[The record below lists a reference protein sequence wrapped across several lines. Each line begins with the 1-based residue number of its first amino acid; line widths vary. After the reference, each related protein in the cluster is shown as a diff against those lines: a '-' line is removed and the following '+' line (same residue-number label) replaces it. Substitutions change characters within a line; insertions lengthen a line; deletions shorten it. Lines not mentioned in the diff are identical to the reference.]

1 MKGVERRLMQTFFKE
16 MKKLNILKKSL
27 SFLTCSALSLALVA
41 GYNNASSGRKSAT
54 EASAKSLNE
63 IQAERDVNNQKI
75 AELENQIADLQG
87 SADDQKAYQETLME
101 QIELIRENIGLLNT
115 ELEAISSDIKATEKN
130 ISDLDQK
137 IVDQEK
143 EIDESVELFK
153 ERLFNMYVS
162 GNDNLASIVVGSSS
176 FYDIISTI
184 EMANRMAEYDE
195 ELINGILDDIE
206 NLEKNK
212 SELETEKLTLEMKL
226 ESQERR
232 KEEKEASLSDLDE
245 KMKSTQ
251 SEIDRIDREKQIA
264 QGKVADLEK
273 INAAYDAEEQAI
285 YDAIQKAA
293 EEKKRQE
300 EEAERKRQEALANQQ
315 QQQPATGNGDITT
328 DPGTPDTPVD
338 PDTYVPPQ
346 STGGFMWPAPG
357 FSYISSPFGARWG
370 RNHNGIDIGDA
381 GIHGGAAVASQGGTV
396 IAVSSSCTH
405 DYPKNNGGCGCGGN
419 YGNYVLISH
428 DGTYSTMY
436 AHLSSVNVS
445 VGDYVSQGQV
455 VGYIGCTG
463 FSTGSH
469 LHFEIRVNGYANDP
483 MSYVSR

>member
-1 MKGVERRLMQTFFKE
+1 MQTFCKD
-16 MKKLNILKKSL
+16 MKKLSILKKSL
-27 SFLTCSALSLALVA
+27 SFLTCSALSFALVA
-41 GYNNASSGRKSAT
+41 GYNNVSSGKKSAT

-63 IQAERDVNNQKI
+63 IQAERDANNQKI
-75 AELENQIADLQG
+75 AELENQITALQG

-115 ELEAISSDIKATEKN
+115 ELEAISSDIEATEKN
-130 ISDLDQK
+130 IGDLDQK

-176 FYDIISTI
+176 FYDIMSTI

-206 NLEKNK
+206 SLEKNK
-212 SELETEKLTLEMKL
+212 SELETEKLTFEMKL
-226 ESQERR
+226 ESQEKR
-232 KEEKEASLSDLDE
+232 KKEKEASLSDLDE
-245 KMKSTQ
+245 KMQYTQ

-264 QGKVADLEK
+264 QGKVADLKK
-273 INAAYDAEEQAI
+273 INAEYDAEEKAI

-300 EEAERKRQEALANQQ
+300 AEAERKRQEALANQQ
-315 QQQPATGNGDITT
+315 QQPATGNGGTTT
-328 DPGTPDTPVD
+328 DPGTPDMPAD
-338 PDTYVPPQ
+338 PDPYVPPQ
-346 STGGFMWPAPG
+346 NTGGFMWPAPG

-405 DYPKNNGGCGCGGN
+405 DYPKNDGGCGCGGN

-436 AHLSSVNVS
+436 AHLASVNVS

-455 VGYIGCTG
+455 IGYIGCTG

-469 LHFEIRVNGYANDP
+469 LHFEIRVNGYATDP
-483 MSYVSR
+483 MGYVSR

>member
-1 MKGVERRLMQTFFKE
+1 MKGVERRLMQTFCKD
-16 MKKLNILKKSL
+16 MKKLSILKKSL
-27 SFLTCSALSLALVA
+27 SFLTCSALSFALVA
-41 GYNNASSGRKSAT
+41 GYNNVSSGKKSAT

-63 IQAERDVNNQKI
+63 IQAERDANNQKI
-75 AELENQIADLQG
+75 AELENQITALQG

-115 ELEAISSDIKATEKN
+115 ELEAISSDIEATEKN
-130 ISDLDQK
+130 IGDLDQK

-176 FYDIISTI
+176 FYDIMSTI

-206 NLEKNK
+206 SLEKNK
-212 SELETEKLTLEMKL
+212 SELETEKLTFEMKL
-226 ESQERR
+226 ESQEKR

-245 KMKSTQ
+245 KMQYTQ

-273 INAAYDAEEQAI
+273 INAEYDAEEKAI

-300 EEAERKRQEALANQQ
+300 AEAERKRQEALANQQ
-315 QQQPATGNGDITT
+315 QQPATGNGGTTT
-328 DPGTPDTPVD
+328 DPGTPDMPAD
-338 PDTYVPPQ
+338 PDPYVPPQ
-346 STGGFMWPAPG
+346 NTGGFMWPAPG

-405 DYPKNNGGCGCGGN
+405 DYPKNDGGCGCGGN

-436 AHLSSVNVS
+436 AHLASVNVS

-455 VGYIGCTG
+455 IGYIGCTG

-469 LHFEIRVNGYANDP
+469 LHFEIRVNGYATDP
-483 MSYVSR
+483 MGYVSR

>member
-1 MKGVERRLMQTFFKE
+1 MQTFCKD
-16 MKKLNILKKSL
+16 MKKLSILKKSL

-41 GYNNASSGRKSAT
+41 GYNNAPSGKRSAT

-63 IQAERDVNNQKI
+63 IQAEREANNQKI
-75 AELENQIADLQG
+75 AELENEISGLQG
-87 SADDQKAYQETLME
+87 NAEDQKEYQETLMD
-101 QIELIRENIGLLNT
+101 QIKLIQDNINLLTT
-115 ELEAISSDIKATEKN
+115 ELDAIASDIEATEKN
-130 ISDLDQK
+130 IGDLDQK

-176 FYDIISTI
+176 FYDIMSTI

-195 ELINGILDDIE
+195 ELINGILEDIE
-206 NLEKNK
+206 SLENNK

-226 ESQERR
+226 ESQEKR
-232 KEEKEASLSDLDE
+232 KEEKEASLKDLDE
-245 KMKSTQ
+245 KMTKTQ
-251 SEIDRIDREKQIA
+251 SEIDRIEREKKIA
-264 QGKVADLEK
+264 EGKVADLEK
-273 INAAYDAEEQAI
+273 INAAYDAEEKAI

-300 EEAERKRQEALANQQ
+300 EAAERKRQQELAYQQ
-315 QQQPATGNGDITT
+315 QQQQQNTSGENTGTT
-328 DPGTPDTPVD
+328 PSTPDTD
-338 PDTYVPPQ
+338 DTPDTQTPAYVPPQ
-346 STGGFMWPAPG
+346 NSGGFIWPAPG

-396 IAVSSSCTH
+396 IAVSNSCTH
-405 DYPKNNGGCGCGGN
+405 DYPKDSGGCGCGGN

-436 AHLSSVNVS
+436 AHLASVNVS

-455 VGYIGCTG
+455 IGYIGCTG

>member
-1 MKGVERRLMQTFFKE
+1 MQTFCKD
-16 MKKLNILKKSL
+16 MKKLSILKKSL
-27 SFLTCSALSLALVA
+27 SFLTCSALSFALVA
-41 GYNNASSGRKSAT
+41 GYNNVSSGKKSAT

-63 IQAERDVNNQKI
+63 IQAERDANNQKI
-75 AELENQIADLQG
+75 AELENQITALQG

-115 ELEAISSDIKATEKN
+115 ELEAISSDIEATEKN
-130 ISDLDQK
+130 IGDLDQK

-176 FYDIISTI
+176 FYDIMSTI

-206 NLEKNK
+206 SLEKNK

-226 ESQERR
+226 ESQEKR

-245 KMKSTQ
+245 KMQYTQ
-251 SEIDRIDREKQIA
+251 SEIDRINREKQIA

-273 INAAYDAEEQAI
+273 INAEYDAEEKAI

-300 EEAERKRQEALANQQ
+300 AEAERKRQEALANQQ
-315 QQQPATGNGDITT
+315 QQPATGNGGTTT
-328 DPGTPDTPVD
+328 DPGTPDMPAD
-338 PDTYVPPQ
+338 PDPYVPPQ
-346 STGGFMWPAPG
+346 NTGGFMWPAPG

-405 DYPKNNGGCGCGGN
+405 DYPKNDGGCGCGGN

-436 AHLSSVNVS
+436 AHLASVNVS

-455 VGYIGCTG
+455 IGYIGCTG

-469 LHFEIRVNGYANDP
+469 LHFEIRVNGYATDP
-483 MSYVSR
+483 MGYVSR

>member
-1 MKGVERRLMQTFFKE
+1 MQTFCKD
-16 MKKLNILKKSL
+16 MKKLSILKKSL
-27 SFLTCSALSLALVA
+27 SFLTCFALSFALVA
-41 GYNNASSGRKSAT
+41 GYNNVSSGKKSAT

-63 IQAERDVNNQKI
+63 IQAERDANNQKI
-75 AELENQIADLQG
+75 AELENQITALQENADN
-87 SADDQKAYQETLME
+87 QKAYQETLME
-101 QIELIRENIGLLNT
+101 QIKLIRENIGLLNT

-143 EIDESVELFK
+143 EIDASVELFK
-153 ERLFNMYVS
+153 ERLFDMYVS

-176 FYDIISTI
+176 FYDIMSTI

-206 NLEKNK
+206 SLEKNK

-226 ESQERR
+226 ESQEKR
-232 KEEKEASLSDLDE
+232 KEEKEALLSDSDE

-273 INAAYDAEEQAI
+273 INAEYDAEEKAI

-300 EEAERKRQEALANQQ
+300 AEAERKRQEALANQQ
-315 QQQPATGNGDITT
+315 QQPATGNGGTTT
-328 DPGTPDTPVD
+328 DPGTPDTPAD
-338 PDTYVPPQ
+338 PDPYVPPQ
-346 STGGFMWPAPG
+346 NTGGFMWPAPG

-405 DYPKNNGGCGCGGN
+405 DYPKNDGGCGCGGN

-436 AHLSSVNVS
+436 AHLASVNVS

-455 VGYIGCTG
+455 IGYIGCTG

-469 LHFEIRVNGYANDP
+469 LHFEIRVNGYATDP
-483 MSYVSR
+483 MGYVSR

>member
-1 MKGVERRLMQTFFKE
+1 MKGVGRRLMQTFCKD
-16 MKKLNILKKSL
+16 MKKLSILKKSL
-27 SFLTCSALSLALVA
+27 SFLTCSALSFALVA
-41 GYNNASSGRKSAT
+41 GYNNVSSGKKSAT

-63 IQAERDVNNQKI
+63 IQAERDANNQKI
-75 AELENQIADLQG
+75 AELENQITALQG

-115 ELEAISSDIKATEKN
+115 ELEAISSDIEATEKN
-130 ISDLDQK
+130 IGDLDQK

-176 FYDIISTI
+176 FYDIMSTI

-206 NLEKNK
+206 SLEKNK

-226 ESQERR
+226 ESQEKR

-245 KMKSTQ
+245 KMQYTQ

-264 QGKVADLEK
+264 QGKVADLKK
-273 INAAYDAEEQAI
+273 INAEYDAEEKAI

-300 EEAERKRQEALANQQ
+300 AEAERKRQEALANQQ
-315 QQQPATGNGDITT
+315 QQPATGNGGTTT
-328 DPGTPDTPVD
+328 DPGTPDMPAD
-338 PDTYVPPQ
+338 PDPYVPPQ
-346 STGGFMWPAPG
+346 NTGGFMWPAPG

-405 DYPKNNGGCGCGGN
+405 DYPKNDGGCGCGGN

-436 AHLSSVNVS
+436 AHLASVNVS

-455 VGYIGCTG
+455 IGYIGCTG

-469 LHFEIRVNGYANDP
+469 LHFEIRVNGYATDP
-483 MSYVSR
+483 MGYVSR

>member
-1 MKGVERRLMQTFFKE
+1 MQTFCKD
-16 MKKLNILKKSL
+16 MKKLSILKKSL
-27 SFLTCSALSLALVA
+27 SFLTCSALSFALVT
-41 GYNNASSGRKSAT
+41 GYNNVPSGKKSAA

-63 IQAERDVNNQKI
+63 IQAERDANNEKI
-75 AELENQIADLQG
+75 AELENQIAELQG
-87 SADDQKAYQETLME
+87 NASNKKAYQETLTE
-101 QIELIRENIGLLNT
+101 QIELMRDNIALINT
-115 ELEAISSDIKATEKN
+115 ELEAISSDIEATETN
-130 ISDLDQK
+130 ISNLDNE
-137 IVDQEK
+137 IAAQEK

-162 GNDNLASIVVGSSS
+162 GNDNLASIVIGSSS
-176 FYDIISTI
+176 FYDIMSTI

-195 ELINGILDDIE
+195 ELINGILDDIDS
-206 NLEKNK
+206 LEKNK
-212 SELETEKLTLEMKL
+212 SELETERLTLEMKL
-226 ESQERR
+226 ESQEKR
-232 KEEKEASLSDLDE
+232 KEEKEASLSEYDE
-245 KMKSTQ
+245 KMRSTQ
-251 SEIDRIDREKQIA
+251 DEIDRIEREEQIA

-273 INAAYDAEEQAI
+273 INAEYDAEEKAI

-300 EEAERKRQEALANQQ
+300 AAAEAERKRQEELANQQQ
-315 QQQPATGNGDITT
+315 QQQPATGGGNTSNDPDSSGTT
-328 DPGTPDTPVD
+328 VD
-338 PDTYVPPQ
+338 PDPYVPPQ
-346 STGGFMWPAPG
+346 TSGGFIWPAPG

-419 YGNYVLISH
+419 YGNYVLIQH

-436 AHLSSVNVS
+436 AHLASVNVS

-455 VGYIGCTG
+455 IGYIGCTG

-469 LHFEIRVNGYANDP
+469 LHFEIRVNGYATDP
-483 MSYVSR
+483 MGYVSR

>member
-1 MKGVERRLMQTFFKE
+1 MQTFCKD
-16 MKKLNILKKSL
+16 MKKLSILKKSL

-41 GYNNASSGRKSAT
+41 RYNNVSSGRKSAT

-63 IQAERDVNNQKI
+63 IQAERDANNQKI

-115 ELEAISSDIKATEKN
+115 ELEAISSDIQATEKN

-162 GNDNLASIVVGSSS
+162 GNDNLASIVIGSSS

-226 ESQERR
+226 ESQEKR
-232 KEEKEASLSDLDE
+232 KEEKEASLSDYGE

-251 SEIDRIDREKQIA
+251 SEIDRIEREKQIA

-293 EEKKRQE
+293 EEKKLQE

-315 QQQPATGNGDITT
+315 QQQQPATGNGNTTTT

-338 PDTYVPPQ
+338 PDPYVPPQ
-346 STGGFMWPAPG
+346 STGGFVWPAPG

-405 DYPKNNGGCGCGGN
+405 DYPKDYGCGCGGN

-428 DGTYSTMY
+428 DSTYSTMY
-436 AHLSSVNVS
+436 AHLASVNVS

>member
-1 MKGVERRLMQTFFKE
+1 MQTFCKD
-16 MKKLNILKKSL
+16 MKKLSILKKSL
-27 SFLTCSALSLALVA
+27 SFLTCSALSFALVA
-41 GYNNASSGRKSAT
+41 GYNNVSSGKKSAT

-63 IQAERDVNNQKI
+63 IQAERDANNQKI
-75 AELENQIADLQG
+75 AELENQITALQG

-115 ELEAISSDIKATEKN
+115 ELEAISSDIEATEKN
-130 ISDLDQK
+130 IGDLDQK

-176 FYDIISTI
+176 FYDIMSTI

-206 NLEKNK
+206 SLEKNK
-212 SELETEKLTLEMKL
+212 SELETEKLTFEMKL
-226 ESQERR
+226 ESQEKR

-245 KMKSTQ
+245 KMQYTQ

-264 QGKVADLEK
+264 QGKVADLKK
-273 INAAYDAEEQAI
+273 INAEYDAEEKAI

-300 EEAERKRQEALANQQ
+300 AEAERKRQEALANQQ
-315 QQQPATGNGDITT
+315 QQPATGNGGTTT
-328 DPGTPDTPVD
+328 DPGTPDMPAD
-338 PDTYVPPQ
+338 PDPYVPPQ
-346 STGGFMWPAPG
+346 NTGGFMWPAPG

-405 DYPKNNGGCGCGGN
+405 DYPKNDGGCGCGGN

-436 AHLSSVNVS
+436 AHLASVNVS

-455 VGYIGCTG
+455 IGYIGCTG

-469 LHFEIRVNGYANDP
+469 LHFEIRVNGYATDP
-483 MSYVSR
+483 MGYVSR

>member
-1 MKGVERRLMQTFFKE
+1 MKGVGRRLMQTFCKD
-16 MKKLNILKKSL
+16 MKKLSILKKSL
-27 SFLTCSALSLALVA
+27 SFLTCSALSFALVA
-41 GYNNASSGRKSAT
+41 GYNNVSSGKKSAT

-63 IQAERDVNNQKI
+63 IQAERDANNQKI
-75 AELENQIADLQG
+75 AELENQITALQG

-115 ELEAISSDIKATEKN
+115 ELEAISSDIEATEKN
-130 ISDLDQK
+130 IGDLDQK

-176 FYDIISTI
+176 FYDIMSTI

-206 NLEKNK
+206 SLEKNK
-212 SELETEKLTLEMKL
+212 SELETEKLTFEMKL
-226 ESQERR
+226 ESQEKR

-245 KMKSTQ
+245 KMQYTQ

-264 QGKVADLEK
+264 QGKVADLKK
-273 INAAYDAEEQAI
+273 INAEYDAEEKAI

-300 EEAERKRQEALANQQ
+300 AEAERKRQEALANQQ
-315 QQQPATGNGDITT
+315 QQPATGNGGTTT
-328 DPGTPDTPVD
+328 DPGTPDMPAD
-338 PDTYVPPQ
+338 PDPYVPPQ
-346 STGGFMWPAPG
+346 NTGGFMWPAPG

-405 DYPKNNGGCGCGGN
+405 DYPKNDGGCGCGGN

-436 AHLSSVNVS
+436 AHLASVNVS

-455 VGYIGCTG
+455 IGYIGCTG

-469 LHFEIRVNGYANDP
+469 LHFEIRVNGYATDP
-483 MSYVSR
+483 MGYVSR